1 MKKSLDSYTFS
12 FVALGVMKGNQIK
25 NGLWKNKI
33 VWLDGKMS
41 QVKDFDGG
49 SKFKIKFFVSGKS
62 VWVKNKLIVCN
73 KCGADSRTKVIKPT
87 KFLKSLMIVDVASKL
102 KTVESISKPFKHI
115 FGKVLAKL
123 FKQHGLEDYKAFTQ
137 YDNYDFYKTD
147 YIKGKGIFEN
157 TLKKLG

>member
-1 MKKSLDSYTFS
+1 MEINLDLYCNF

-62 VWVKNKLIVCN
+62 VWVKNKLIVW
-73 KCGADSRTKVIKPT
+73 D
-87 KFLKSLMIVDVASKL
+87 
-102 KTVESISKPFKHI
+102 
-115 FGKVLAKL
+115 
-123 FKQHGLEDYKAFTQ
+123 
-137 YDNYDFYKTD
+137 
-147 YIKGKGIFEN
+147 
-157 TLKKLG
+157 